1 MDPFA
6 TLGLARRYDL
16 DELDLTRRYREL
28 QKALHPDRHMTAV
41 ASQRRVA
48 LGKAVEVNEAYR
60 VLCDKLARAEALL
73 GLLRGGVT
81 PAKNEA
87 ADPHLL
93 MEVMELREELS
104 EAKHAKDSVAVA
116 KLSARVQA
124 LQSSAYAALT
134 RAFASVSEP
143 AERDALDALASLI
156 ARLKYYQ
163 RFLDEVRVIEDEAQ
177 A

>member
-16 DELDLTRRYREL
+16 DESELEHRYREL

-60 VLCDKLARAEALL
+60 VLRDKLARAEALL
-73 GLLRGGVT
+73 ALVRGDAPV
-81 PAKNEA
+81 KNEA

-104 EAKHAKDSVAVA
+104 EAKHAKDHVAVS
-116 KLSARVQA
+116 KLRARVQA
-124 LQSSAYAALT
+124 LQNSAHAALT
-134 RAFASVSEP
+134 RAFTALTEP
-143 AERDALDALASLI
+143 AGKDAIELLASTI

>member
-6 TLGLARRYDL
+6 TLGLPRRYDL
-16 DELDLTRRYREL
+16 DEQELKQHYREL

-60 VLCDKLARAEALL
+60 MLRDKLARAEALL
-73 GLLRGGVT
+73 ALVRGDAPVT
-81 PAKNEA
+81 NEA

-104 EAKHAKDSVAVA
+104 EAKHAKDSVGVQR
-116 KLSARVQA
+116 LSARVRA

-134 RAFASVSEP
+134 RGFT
-143 AERDALDALASLI
+143 ALAEPPSKDAITDLAALI

-163 RFLDEVRVIEDEAQ
+163 RFLDEARVIEDEAQ